1 MKWLKKLRERR
12 LKKWYAEM
20 NKTFVRY
27 TEGG

>member
-12 LKKWYAEM
+12 LKKWYEEI
-20 NKTFVRY
+20 NKTFIRY